1 MKKTISIMLLSIFL
15 ICCVVPTCTANDK
28 ITVILDDKKIAFDVS
43 PQIINGRTMVPIRAI
58 FEGMGASVTWFEQSK
73 CACSTKD
80 NITVNLWIGNDVLSR
95 KITETSNWEY
105 IQMDCSP
112 IIIDGRVMIPARYAA
127 EAFGYT
133 VQWDSTSKTV
143 TITDSVKGF
152 INNVYYNKG
161 PFNVTDSKK
170 NNLYIEHFE
179 LTDVEKNDDNT
190 LFITCEISGNLSS
203 ADSSNSFSYYAFYID
218 ENWKT
223 IGRSLLN
230 VIGSG
235 QFNKTDFLFD
245 CPPQTKRIYISTK
258 DPQLDKY
265 VK

>member
-1 MKKTISIMLLSIFL
+1 MKKILLFIGLLIMLFCFSYNVIASEDVKVTLDGQL
-15 ICCVVPTCTANDK
+15 IE
-28 ITVILDDKKIAFDVS
+28 FDVS

-58 FEGMGASVTWFEQSK
+58 FERMGASVTWIEQSK

-95 KITETSNWEY
+95 KTTEASNWEY

-112 IIIDGRVMIPARYAA
+112 IIIDGRVLIPARYAA

-133 VQWDSTSKTV
+133 VQWDSASKTV
-143 TITDSVKGF
+143 TITDPIKDF
-152 INNVYYNKG
+152 INNVYYNRG
-161 PFNVTDSKK
+161 PINMSDSKK

-179 LTDVEKNDDNT
+179 LTDVEKNQDNT
-190 LFITCEISGNLSS
+190 LFITCEISGTLYSE
-203 ADSSNSFSYYAFYID
+203 DSSNSFSYYAFYID

-230 VIGSG
+230 IIGKG
-235 QFNKTDFLFD
+235 QFKKTDFLFD
-245 CPPQTKRIYISTK
+245 CPPQTKRIYISTQ
-258 DPQLDKY
+258 DPQLYKY